1 MQDHAIPEEEADVF
15 FFFDSAVIELEEEYE
30 FVALMT
36 LSALRAPFY
45 YLQQAAEM
53 WARAQG
59 VRQVLFILPPLPPPP
74 PPPYLLSMASWL
86 IL

>member
-1 MQDHAIPEEEADVF
+1 MCETTRYHDEEAEF
-15 FFFDSAVIELEEEYE
+15 FFLFSAVIELEEESE

-59 VRQVLFILPPLPPPP
+59 VRQVLFILAPLPPPP